1 MTANLQAALEELTA
15 YPSTAEPFLSVYVDL
30 TPDGNGRRPA
40 LQILEQDFDQ
50 IAQQVKNRDTGL
62 ESFEADRQRIMD
74 YINTEAPVD
83 VRGLAIFACNAE
95 GVWQALPLQVP
106 VETQLVEDR
115 FAHTFNLARILDDYE
130 TYAVVL
136 VDSQESRIFV
146 VSLNEA
152 EQAGG
157 SEASDE
163 IRRFEAGGWAQ
174 MLFQRRIDNVIK
186 AHTRDMA
193 DQLWRIAKR
202 YDVKHVVLAGNDSI
216 KGAVRDS
223 LPQQIKDIVVDFIHI
238 DLTANLQSILET
250 IEPMMRDV
258 ERQQE
263 AADVD
268 TLEAQVNTKGG
279 LAVIGIEN
287 TALVLS
293 KGQVRQLIIH
303 QGFQALGSRN
313 PNSGFMYPG
322 MVQKDPFDGSELEK
336 VDLREAFIAAATQ
349 SGSTIQIVEANEYL
363 EQNEGVGAILWY
375 RDDVV
380 QPHQEPEQSV
390 FQRGQ
395 P

>member
-1 MTANLQAALEELTA
+1 MATNLQAVLEEMTA
-15 YPSTAEPFLSVYVDL
+15 YPSTEQPFLSVYVDL

-40 LQILEQDFDQ
+40 LQILEQDFER
-50 IAQQVKNRDTGL
+50 IAAQVKARGTGL
-62 ESFEADRQRIMD
+62 DSLEADRQRIMD
-74 YINTEAPVD
+74 YINTEVPVEA
-83 VRGLAIFACNAE
+83 RGLIIFACDAE
-95 GVWQALPLQVP
+95 GVWQAVPVQVP

-115 FAHTFNLARILDDYE
+115 FAHTFNLARIVDDYE

-157 SEASDE
+157 SEAADE

-193 DQLWRIAKR
+193 DQLNRIIKR
-202 YDVKHVVLAGNDSI
+202 HDVKHVVLAGSDSI

-223 LPQQIKDIVVDFIHI
+223 LPKQVQEMVVDFVHL
-238 DLTANLQSILET
+238 DLTANIQSILES
-250 IEPMMRDV
+250 IEPLMRDV

-279 LAVIGIEN
+279 LAVIGVEN
-287 TALVLS
+287 TAMALS
-293 KGQVRQLIIH
+293 KGQVRQLIMH
-303 QGFQALGSRN
+303 QGFQTLGSRN
-313 PNSGFMYPG
+313 PNSGFLYQG
-322 MVQKDPFDGSELEK
+322 MHQKDPFDGTELEQ
-336 VDLREAFIAAATQ
+336 VDLREAFTAAAMQT
-349 SGSTIQIVEANEYL
+349 GGTVQIVEANEYL
-363 EQNEGVGAILWY
+363 EQNGGVGAILWY

>member
-1 MTANLQAALEELTA
+1 MATDLKAVLEELTA
-15 YPSTAEPFLSVYVDL
+15 YPSTEQPFLSVYVDL

-40 LQILEQDFDQ
+40 LQIVEQDFER
-50 IAQQVKNRDTGL
+50 IASQVKQRETGL

-83 VRGLAIFACNAE
+83 ARGLAIFACNAE

-106 VETQLVEDR
+106 VETHLMEDR

-130 TYAVVL
+130 TYAVAL

-146 VSLNEA
+146 ISLNEA
-152 EQAGG
+152 EKAGG
-157 SEASDE
+157 TEAADE
-163 IRRFEAGGWAQ
+163 IRRFEAGGWGQ

-186 AHTRDMA
+186 AHTREMG
-193 DQLWRIAKR
+193 DQLNRIIKR
-202 YDVKHVVLAGNDSI
+202 YDVQHIVLAGNDSI

-223 LPQQIKDIVVDFIHI
+223 LPKQVQDMVVDFINI
-238 DLTANLQSILET
+238 DLTSNMQDIMNV
-250 IEPMMRDV
+250 IEPMMREV

-287 TALVLS
+287 TALALS
-293 KGQVRQLIIH
+293 KGQVRQLLMH
-303 QGFQALGSRN
+303 QGFEALGSRN
-313 PNSGFMYPG
+313 PNTGFLYQG
-322 MVQKDPFDGSELEK
+322 MKSKDPFDGTELES
-336 VDLREAFIAAATQ
+336 VNLREAFTAAATQ
-349 SGSTIQIVEANEYL
+349 QGATIQIVEENQYL

-380 QPHQEPEQSV
+380 QPHQEPEQSALEH
-390 FQRGQ
+390 GQ